1 MNQLQVTA
9 ANSSMNDDEKKQFV
23 KTVIQMFKSFL
34 YESEKLGCGALRYHQ
49 GLDKGEFIEKLIL
62 QNLVS

>member
-1 MNQLQVTA
+1 
-9 ANSSMNDDEKKQFV
+9 MNDDEKKQFV

-34 YESEKLGCGALRYHQ
+34 YESEKLGCGSLRYHQ
-49 GLDKGEFIEKLIL
+49 GLDKGEFIEKLML